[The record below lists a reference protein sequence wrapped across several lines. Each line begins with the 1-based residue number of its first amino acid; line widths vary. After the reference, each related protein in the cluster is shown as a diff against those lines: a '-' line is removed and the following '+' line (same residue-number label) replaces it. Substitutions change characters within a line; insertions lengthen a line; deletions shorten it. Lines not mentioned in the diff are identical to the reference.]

1 MFVLSTSLFCILEL
15 FSIFLHTST
24 EVTNVLVGRGAG
36 GNETSA
42 NLASKKLDKF
52 CGVKRNFSTVLA
64 FKKWDT
70 VLYLVYFIYGQQ

>member
-15 FSIFLHTST
+15 FSVFLHTST
-24 EVTNVLVGRGAG
+24 EVTNVLVGGGLEG

-42 NLASKKLDKF
+42 NLASKTLDKF

-64 FKKWDT
+64 FKKNGINF
-70 VLYLVYFIYGQQ
+70 VSKFFICL